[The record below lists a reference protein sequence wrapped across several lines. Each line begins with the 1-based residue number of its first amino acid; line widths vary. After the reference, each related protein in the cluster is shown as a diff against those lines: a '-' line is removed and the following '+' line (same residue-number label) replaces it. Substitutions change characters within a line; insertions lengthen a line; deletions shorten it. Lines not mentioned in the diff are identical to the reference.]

1 MSQSSTNI
9 KPVKQPPYF
18 LNKVVVVTGASSGIG
33 RAIAYWYLNNGA
45 RVALLGQSLD
55 DLEAIG
61 REYPTQSLVIQLDL
75 TDDTNLLDSKNCII
89 EKWFGIDILIN
100 CAGVIFAG
108 DLENTY
114 PQDYDY
120 MVDINVRTP
129 FLLT

>member
-1 MSQSSTNI
+1 MSTKQ
-9 KPVKQPPYF
+9 PKQPPFF

-45 RVALLGQSLD
+45 KVALLGQSLD
-55 DLEAIG
+55 ELEAIG
-61 REYPTQSLVIQLDL
+61 REYPTQSLVIQADL
-75 TDDTNLLDSKNCII
+75 TDDTNLLDTKNYII

-114 PQDYDY
+114 P
-120 MVDINVRTP
+120 
-129 FLLT
+129 